1 MTSSIHVHCKK
12 KKKNWFW
19 IKVQNQELEHTLSSE
34 KMVSIISSEHN
45 KKPVWACIIMEQKVI
60 YLLMVNK
67 FTNVKQKTLRL

>member
-1 MTSSIHVHCKK
+1 MFTGK

>member
-1 MTSSIHVHCKK
+1 MFTAKK
-12 KKKNWFW
+12 KKKDWFW